1 MIGAGLRVLV
11 VGAGIGGLGA
21 ARALRRR
28 GFAADVIE
36 REPAWTHTGA
46 GIYLPGNASRALHAL
61 GLESALAERASPISH
76 QRLCDHR
83 ARLLADIDLAALWDD
98 VGPCLALHRADLHE
112 VLAFHGDPVPI
123 RMGMSLQGLSQQ
135 DSTVTVEFDDGSAG
149 RYDLVIGAD
158 GIHSTVRQLTV
169 GADAVRPVG
178 QVAWR
183 FVTECPPEVTT
194 WTVLLGRGVT
204 FLAVPIGRG
213 QVYCYCDAPASS
225 SPRPDHDVTGRLAEL
240 LTGLRRHPIWPKYGR
255 RRRDGPRGRPGPRR
269 VPCLRA
275 RHRSDGGDL
284 RGSAPPTC
292 AMGPCPDAPPGP
304 HPQLASEAI
313 SCRDNSTRRL
323 CQGERTASPFA
334 ATKDAAA
341 VRGTRAS
348 HCGGSHAGVMNT
360 STPIR
365 RGLGINAGLDAGLA
379 RDLAVRC
386 EQLGYHSLW
395 SNDEPAFPGLE
406 TLADF
411 AAAAPQLELGVGVLP
426 LDRHQPVRI
435 AAEITRLGLDPTKL
449 WIGVGSGQLR
459 APIHLVQQAVAEL
472 RELLPEGTRIV
483 LAAMRPR
490 MCHLG
495 GAIADAVLL
504 NWMLPTQAAQA
515 RRWAQQGADQAERA
529 APVVASYVRVAV
541 GPGARQRLRDEE
553 RQYRNINEA
562 HRRHFEAMDVPLG
575 SVGVAAPARPG
586 VLDGLAPYHSAL
598 DLPIARLLTDQDAT
612 SLPGAAVAA
621 AP

>member
-123 RMGMSLQGLSQQ
+123 RMGISLQGLSQQ

-240 LTGLRRHPIWPKYGR
+240 LAGLRRHPIWPKALRWPSRTAWSSPSALPPGAASLR
-255 RRRDGPRGRPGPRR
+255 RWRPSRLGAAHVRNGSLPRR
-269 VPCLRA
+269 
-275 RHRSDGGDL
+275 
-284 RGSAPPTC
+284 T
-292 AMGPCPDAPPGP
+292 
-304 HPQLASEAI
+304 
-313 SCRDNSTRRL
+313 T
-323 CQGERTASPFA
+323 
-334 ATKDAAA
+334 
-341 VRGTRAS
+341 GT
-348 HCGGSHAGVMNT
+348 
-360 STPIR
+360 
-365 RGLGINAGLDAGLA
+365 
-379 RDLAVRC
+379 
-386 EQLGYHSLW
+386 
-395 SNDEPAFPGLE
+395 
-406 TLADF
+406 
-411 AAAAPQLELGVGVLP
+411 
-426 LDRHQPVRI
+426 
-435 AAEITRLGLDPTKL
+435 
-449 WIGVGSGQLR
+449 
-459 APIHLVQQAVAEL
+459 
-472 RELLPEGTRIV
+472 
-483 LAAMRPR
+483 
-490 MCHLG
+490 
-495 GAIADAVLL
+495 
-504 NWMLPTQAAQA
+504 
-515 RRWAQQGADQAERA
+515 
-529 APVVASYVRVAV
+529 
-541 GPGARQRLRDEE
+541 
-553 RQYRNINEA
+553 
-562 HRRHFEAMDVPLG
+562 
-575 SVGVAAPARPG
+575 APATCHPLCATWCCAYG
-586 VLDGLAPYHSAL
+586 
-598 DLPIARLLTDQDAT
+598 DAT
-612 SLPGAAVAA
+612 SSTPTTVHSSISRDGGAMRCAWLTCWPGNRG
-621 AP
+621 P

>member
-240 LTGLRRHPIWPKYGR
+240 LTG
-255 RRRDGPRGRPGPRR
+255 
-269 VPCLRA
+269 
-275 RHRSDGGDL
+275 
-284 RGSAPPTC
+284 
-292 AMGPCPDAPPGP
+292 
-304 HPQLASEAI
+304 
-313 SCRDNSTRRL
+313 
-323 CQGERTASPFA
+323 F
-334 ATKDAAA
+334 
-341 VRGTRAS
+341 
-348 HCGGSHAGVMNT
+348 
-360 STPIR
+360 
-365 RGLGINAGLDAGLA
+365 
-379 RDLAVRC
+379 
-386 EQLGYHSLW
+386 
-395 SNDEPAFPGLE
+395 
-406 TLADF
+406 
-411 AAAAPQLELGVGVLP
+411 
-426 LDRHQPVRI
+426 
-435 AAEITRLGLDPTKL
+435 
-449 WIGVGSGQLR
+449 
-459 APIHLVQQAVAEL
+459 
-472 RELLPEGTRIV
+472 
-483 LAAMRPR
+483 
-490 MCHLG
+490 
-495 GAIADAVLL
+495 
-504 NWMLPTQAAQA
+504 
-515 RRWAQQGADQAERA
+515 A
-529 APVVASYVRVAV
+529 APVPALLDTLGPAGAVHVSPIEEVTLDRWSRGSVLLIGDAAHATSPNMAEGAAMALEDGLVLAECLASGRGIAQTVATFE
-541 GPGARQRLRDEE
+541 ARRRPRAQWVLAQTHHRDRTRNLPPALRNLVLRLWG
-553 RQYRNINEA
+553 RNIFHANY
-562 HRRHFEAMDVPLG
+562 RPL
-575 SVGVAAPARPG
+575 
-586 VLDGLAPYHSAL
+586 L
-598 DLPIARLLTDQDAT
+598 DLP
-612 SLPGAAVAA
+612 
-621 AP
+621 